1 MTAVEMDPVTHA
13 VIAQQVAYGVTMVE
27 VATALVREAG
37 LHRGAFTN
45 DASVRKRMPTVR
57 DVVPHGRR
65 GLPIHLP
72 AMLGRFDDGDG
83 AMRLTFREIEIGDHA
98 VLNRVDGKLRVV
110 IEESLPD
117 SVIAAAHG
125 APLRCIVSHH
135 ALDRLGLVVRRAY
148 NLPAGQTFNIRD
160 GRRRMGAAF
169 VVDSIGTVCLNVD
182 PIGTIC
188 SRIP

>member
-13 VIAQQVAYGVTMVE
+13 VIAHQVAYGVTMVE

-37 LHRGAFTN
+37 LHRAAFTN
-45 DASVRKRMPTVR
+45 DATVRKRMPNVR
-57 DVVPHGRR
+57 DIVPHGRR

-72 AMLGRFDDGDG
+72 AMLGRFDDGEG
-83 AMRLTFREIEIGDHA
+83 TLRLAFRELEIGDHA

-110 IEESLPD
+110 IEENLPD

-125 APLRCIVSHH
+125 APLSRIVSHH
-135 ALDRLGLVVRRAY
+135 ALDRLGIVVRRAY
-148 NLPAGQTFNIRD
+148 NLPEGQTFNIRD
-160 GRRRMGAAF
+160 GTRRMGAAF
-169 VVDSIGTVCLNVD
+169 VVDAVGTVCLKVD
-182 PIGTIC
+182 PIGTIG